1 MTCLLVEAL
10 LGIFSYNM
18 TFRIQYQRLNVN
30 HHIRIYTHT
39 HTHNKTYNNFL
50 FEVKACLFFLLFLLD
65 TLEQLNSLSYTQCIQ
80 HVDRTE
86 GMLVF
91 DSQTT
96 AGSVCILDP

>member
-30 HHIRIYTHT
+30 HHILIYT

-50 FEVKACLFFLLFLLD
+50 FEVKAYLFFLLFLLD